1 MRPSAPFPAILTSRR
16 RVLRATLGVSAAA
29 LGAAVLRPGLALAA
43 ACQLTP
49 AQSEG
54 PYYPTEFGA
63 PGNDLLTPGADGA
76 LPRGEPI
83 AIVGRVTDAA
93 CRPVAGAV
101 VEIWQADGDGRYAH
115 PSERRSGEPDP
126 RFRYWGRAVTDAHGG
141 YRFRTLLP
149 GAYRAGF
156 GWMRPPHVH
165 FKVRPVTLPGL
176 TTQMYFPDQ
185 PLNEEDALF
194 GSVPAER
201 RHTVLAVREHAEA
214 STGGAAPF
222 RFDIAVA

>member
-1 MRPSAPFPAILTSRR
+1 MSHDSRLTRR
-16 RVLRATLGVSAAA
+16 RVLGTSLALFPALMTARLWTPAATLMPASREACPATAAQ
-29 LGAAVLRPGLALAA
+29 G
-43 ACQLTP
+43 
-49 AQSEG
+49 EG
-54 PYYPTEFGA
+54 PFYPRRFGA
-63 PGNDLLTPGADGA
+63 PGNDLLLPGADGA
-76 LPRGEPI
+76 LPEGE
-83 AIVGRVTDAA
+83 AIVIRGRVTDAR
-93 CRPVAGAV
+93 CGPLAGAV
-101 VEIWQADGDGRYAH
+101 VEIWQADPRGRYDH
-115 PSERRSGEPDP
+115 PGDRRGSIDP
-126 RFRYWGRAVTDAHGG
+126 RFRYWGRAVTDASGS
-141 YRFRTLLP
+141 YQFRTLLP

-165 FKVRPVTLPGL
+165 FKVRSGRLPVL